1 MAQPILDGDSR
12 QVCQDEVW
20 GQCYEARLENPGIE
34 NPWEVWEE
42 ASMREVT
49 KEAHN
54 SLVLSPFS
62 HEGSGWVSPL
72 PGQP

>member
-12 QVCQDEVW
+12 QGCQDEVW
-20 GQCYEARLENPGIE
+20 GQCYEALVGESRNRKS
-34 NPWEVWEE
+34 WEVWEE

-54 SLVLSPFS
+54 SLVLSPFT
-62 HEGSGWVSPL
+62 HEGR
-72 PGQP
+72 